1 MISFYFTLTCLV
13 MIFRRSTA
21 QYAIALLDG
30 YPPYPMPNFVLPE
43 PEPIPYVAV
52 APAPLPPPVPIV
64 AAPIVPPPIVA
75 PAPVLPPVYPYNAH
89 PHYSHRRTE
98 VRKTVR
104 TYERETGHISETTY
118 SYPEMLRARLHRQ
131 LLAMRKAA
139 RVLKK
144 FNKQRN

>member
-75 PAPVLPPVYPYNAH
+75 PAPVLPPVYPYNAVKFRHPPNPGTLPFICRSFQH

-104 TYERETGHISETTY
+104 TYERGNS
-118 SYPEMLRARLHRQ
+118 
-131 LLAMRKAA
+131 
-139 RVLKK
+139 
-144 FNKQRN
+144 